1 MIPRKNSRRDAG
13 FSLCLCFNRTCSENI
28 DESIDIGGD
37 VAGVLMMSSLYSL
50 VAVAESAQKIAAGL
64 NEFLDAVPERS
75 TEITGLISE
84 CFAISSALRELSN
97 AIRDPLY
104 YHRFELI
111 REDVSIV
118 GQSLDYTF
126 QDVDRRF
133 GGLRT
138 ATYHQVWRE
147 MDTHFKNESRNT
159 LVTRLEYYRSFLLR
173 LLHLI
178 TGLVL
183 P

>member
-1 MIPRKNSRRDAG
+1 MCKMA
-13 FSLCLCFNRTCSENI
+13 SLH
-28 DESIDIGGD
+28 
-37 VAGVLMMSSLYSL
+37 SL
-50 VAVAESAQKIAAGL
+50 VAVAESAQDIAAGL
-64 NEFLDAVPERS
+64 NKFLDAVPERS

-104 YHRFELI
+104 YRRFELI
-111 REDVSIV
+111 QKDVTIV

-126 QDVDRRF
+126 QDVERRF

-138 ATYHQVWRE
+138 ATYRQVWRE
-147 MDTHFKNESRNT
+147 MDAHFRAESGNT

-173 LLHLI
+173 LLHII
-178 TGLVL
+178 TGLGL